1 LFVTIDRFGFYGV
14 IKVALLV
21 IRCYLV
27 YLQLKKQQQNYII
40 NVYLRCNEDVMY
52 YFINDLIPDTW

>member
-1 LFVTIDRFGFYGV
+1 MTIDRFGFYGV

-27 YLQLKKQQQNYII
+27 YLQLKEQQQNYII
-40 NVYLRCNEDVMY
+40 NVYLRRNEDVMY

>member
-1 LFVTIDRFGFYGV
+1 VTIDRFGFYGV

-27 YLQLKKQQQNYII
+27 YLQLKEQQQNYII
-40 NVYLRCNEDVMY
+40 NVYLRRNEDVMY

>member
-1 LFVTIDRFGFYGV
+1 MTIDRFGFYGV

-27 YLQLKKQQQNYII
+27 YLQLKEQQQNYII
-40 NVYLRCNEDVMY
+40 NVYLRRNEDVMY
-52 YFINDLIPDTW
+52 YFINNLIPDTW